1 MIVRFIT
8 NKRQKEHLARLI
20 GIGRFV
26 NSKDI
31 ETLQNEYKSTA
42 IITKD
47 YKEAEDLYDK
57 LKDHINISLVDANT
71 KKFQKNLINLIQAQL
86 KILHT
91 HLQL

>member
-31 ETLQNEYKSTA
+31 ETLQNDPETF
-42 IITKD
+42 
-47 YKEAEDLYDK
+47 E
-57 LKDHINISLVDANT
+57 
-71 KKFQKNLINLIQAQL
+71 FLINSIAELSYEIGGIEGMNIV
-86 KILHT
+86 KKNM
-91 HLQL
+91 